1 MENSLRSG
9 RAVKMLLSNFLFNFY
24 YGGLLKTTTMFYPKW
39 MVLYGVSDNEISI
52 VYTALLAGGQF
63 GGMMTSSIT
72 SVLPPRATFIA
83 ASIAAAAFLGLA
95 SIAPNIYVLAVC
107 YGCAIFCITIPWMS
121 AIGYTS
127 ATFTAE
133 VRSQAQSF
141 GVVGTSVGSVLMAPL
156 IQLLFEHYSVSQAM
170 LIQSAV
176 YAHLLI
182 GAVLLPIPEV
192 TKKTTNVKLTDI
204 LDKCTLAYSIGL
216 CLVMIGKQAQLPYM
230 IPLANQVG
238 VEGYEAASVLMLT
251 SLLDVPSRL
260 VGGQVSGIACI
271 RRQGQSLYVGGFVI
285 LLGCMNLLSLIVVN
299 DYASYAA
306 WATVFGLCWGMPV
319 SSQYSAISEFTAP
332 ENTTKVLSFN
342 AAIQLFGL
350 IIIPMLNGAIVQRF
364 DSYRPPF
371 IVAGS
376 LMLTGGFLCILARV
390 TYRVSNSK
398 NKSGN
403 NNERE
408 SELLAMK

>member
-1 MENSLRSG
+1 
-9 RAVKMLLSNFLFNFY
+9 
-24 YGGLLKTTTMFYPKW
+24 
-39 MVLYGVSDNEISI
+39 
-52 VYTALLAGGQF
+52 
-63 GGMMTSSIT
+63 
-72 SVLPPRATFIA
+72 
-83 ASIAAAAFLGLA
+83 
-95 SIAPNIYVLAVC
+95 
-107 YGCAIFCITIPWMS
+107 MS

-319 SSQYSAISEFTAP
+319 SSQYSAIRCVSHL
-332 ENTTKVLSFN
+332 VLS
-342 AAIQLFGL
+342 L
-350 IIIPMLNGAIVQRF
+350 
-364 DSYRPPF
+364 
-371 IVAGS
+371 
-376 LMLTGGFLCILARV
+376 
-390 TYRVSNSK
+390 
-398 NKSGN
+398 
-403 NNERE
+403 
-408 SELLAMK
+408 